1 MFRHTGA
8 RLIDMTKV
16 QLHPT
21 GFIDPKKP
29 TDRTKFLAAEALRG
43 AGGIMVNQK
52 GVRFANELGR
62 RDEVTKLIL
71 DHCDIDE
78 KAKAHTAYLLMNDK
92 AIDRFGWPAF
102 NFYWKI
108 KGFFTV
114 RMTPPCPVREL
125 ERQILFAFSKFRR
138 RVHGIFYTLTIL
150 CS

>member
-1 MFRHTGA
+1 MN
-8 RLIDMTKV
+8 KV

-29 TDRTKFLAAEALRG
+29 TDGTKFLAAEALRG

-62 RDEVTKLIL
+62 RDEVTKLIIEN
-71 DHCDIDE
+71 CEIDE
-78 KAKAHTAYLLMNDK
+78 KAKAHIAYLIMNDK
-92 AIDRFGWPAF
+92 TIDRFGWPAF

-114 RMTPPCPVREL
+114 RNDCIGQGIVKAIEG
-125 ERQILFAFSKFRR
+125 FSSSHFLAI
-138 RVHGIFYTLTIL
+138 VCL
-150 CS
+150 